1 VVSRFLVVGAV
12 LLASA
17 ASAAP
22 GAVTV
27 AAWEQY
33 VAQTEARLERARTSL
48 VPARPD
54 GITATGET
62 IDIGAGTISHWRGTV
77 FIRGVVVDQLLDRL
91 QHPGTPPPQEDV
103 VSARVVG
110 RTEDS
115 LQISMRLVR
124 HAIVTVTYDTEH
136 CMTFHRWSPVLA
148 TARSVATRID
158 EVGGGDHGFVWRL
171 RSYWRYDQL
180 QDGVVVGVEAL
191 TLSRDVPAI
200 VKPFVA
206 HIITRV
212 ARESMERT
220 LEALKRYVE

>member
-1 VVSRFLVVGAV
+1 VLARFVVVGAV
-12 LLASA
+12 FLALA

-22 GAVTV
+22 GAETV
-27 AAWEQY
+27 SAWEKY
-33 VAQTEARLERARTSL
+33 VAQTEARLEHARTSR

-54 GITATGET
+54 GITASGDT
-62 IDIGAGTISHWRGTV
+62 IDIGVGTISHWRGTV
-77 FIRGVVVDQLLDRL
+77 FIRGVAVDQLLDRL

-124 HAIVTVTYDTEH
+124 RAIVTVAYDTEH

-158 EVGGGDHGFVWRL
+158 EVGGSDHGFLWRL

-180 QDGVVVGVEAL
+180 PDGVVVGVEAL
-191 TLSRDVPAI
+191 TLSRDVPTI
-200 VKPFVA
+200 VKPFVGR
-206 HIITRV
+206 IIAGM

>member
-1 VVSRFLVVGAV
+1 MVGRFVILGAV
-12 LLASA
+12 FLASA
-17 ASAAP
+17 ASHAP
-22 GAVTV
+22 SAMTV
-27 AAWEQY
+27 AAWEKY
-33 VAQTEARLERARTSL
+33 VAQTEAELERARTSP
-48 VPARPD
+48 VPPRPG
-54 GITATGET
+54 GITATGDT

-77 FIRGVVVDQLLDRL
+77 FIRGVAVDQLLDRL
-91 QHPGTPPPQEDV
+91 QFPGTPPPQDDV

-110 RTEDS
+110 RTADS